1 MNRDSAPD
9 SASITLATVE
19 LLAVAR
25 RTWHTLSANYGLAIG
40 PAVDAMTAALGQ
52 LWPSIPP
59 ESARDA
65 LCSAARAAV
74 TGGITT
80 VPMRDADFTA
90 STLLEMTAEWLAA
103 NPGHEVTGA
112 PVGFPANPPLVFASS
127 CAFDRD
133 EDAETL
139 RSLAVL
145 CVLAEMAARPQMYPA
160 TGTGRMKLP
169 PVEFEVPETLTAE
182 TGLTSWPERGSESAP
197 LAVMAWEHARRRV
210 TMTYEQQDAL
220 WCVTEH
226 DGARVVSI
234 ELFERAAHAYSAAL
248 DIIVSPLP

>member
-9 SASITLATVE
+9 SAAITLATAE

-25 RTWHTLSANYGLAIG
+25 RTWRHLSANYGLAIG
-40 PAVDAMTAALGQ
+40 HAVDEMAAALGQ

-65 LCSAARAAV
+65 LCHAARAAV
-74 TGGITT
+74 LDGVTA
-80 VPMRDADFTA
+80 VPMPDADFTA

-103 NPGHEVTGA
+103 NPGHEVTG
-112 PVGFPANPPLVFASS
+112 PPIGFPGNPPLVFASS
-127 CAFDRD
+127 VAFDRD

-139 RSLAVL
+139 YSLAVL
-145 CVLAEMAARPQMYPA
+145 CVLAEMAAKPQMYPA
-160 TGTGRMKLP
+160 RTERLP
-169 PVEFEVPETLTAE
+169 PVEYEVPAELTAD